1 MLNGI
6 DLDAEERLSA
16 PPKEEAHLWM
26 LVNALDTTN
35 GDNVM
40 RKRWVK
46 KDKPTLEFEEDQKI
60 KRALEAKRRK
70 IEEKIKHKKQIE
82 ELKRLEA
89 QELEFDLEEEQ
100 EIAEMK
106 SESIEADEI
115 LDAE

>member
-6 DLDAEERLSA
+6 DMDAEERLSA

-26 LVNALDTTN
+26 LVNALDTTD

-46 KDKPTLEFEEDQKI
+46 KDKPTLEFEEDLRI
-60 KRALEAKRRK
+60 KKALEAKRRK
-70 IEEKIKHKKQIE
+70 IEDKIKHKKQLE

-89 QELEFDLEEEQ
+89 MELEFDLEDEQ
-100 EIAEMK
+100 EALEMK
-106 SESIEADEI
+106 SIEADEI